1 MRIENWGT
9 CVSCRTIRDGLF
21 LLSRGLRCRRS
32 FGGCGRR
39 SGIISSAGWWRAR
52 RGVRG
57 LNAGL
62 RAVRKTAQ
70 NSSLPPRVEPPP
82 AKTSGGASGC
92 DGAAGDG
99 SSGDESGC
107 GAADEGSDGTTS
119 KLTKRK
125 RGGQPGHPQHART
138 WLAVEQCAE
147 VVWLTPQTCRGCGA
161 KWRGD
166 DPDRCDIRCGSCR
179 NRSRW
184 APSISVPVGR
194 VPPVVSRRVRSFPRA
209 FPHTRRGRGGS
220 P

>member
-1 MRIENWGT
+1 MPPE
-9 CVSCRTIRDGLF
+9 F
-21 LLSRGLRCRRS
+21 RGLWPSVRDHFERRRVAGEARCARSDRRV
-32 FGGCGRR
+32 
-39 SGIISSAGWWRAR
+39 A
-52 RGVRG
+52 V
-57 LNAGL
+57 LEAGL

-82 AKTSGGASGC
+82 AQTSGGASGR
-92 DGAAGDG
+92 DGAARDG

-107 GAADEGSDGTTS
+107 GAAGEGSDGTSS
-119 KLTKRK
+119 KPTKRK
-125 RGGQPGHPQHART
+125 RGGQPGHPRHART
-138 WLAVEQCAE
+138 WLAVAQCAE
-147 VVWLTPQTCRGCGA
+147 VVWLTPQTCRGSGA